1 MATQPDNTAH
11 AVWTTALAHRDE
23 LIHSNEQGPALD
35 DRLAAVEEHLL
46 GLAAPDLGGV
56 TLKLELLWEGQL
68 HGQDQDSER
77 KLAVLADLRRLA
89 A

>member
-23 LIHSNEQGPALD
+23 LIHNLDQNPALD
-35 DRLAAVEEHLL
+35 ERLAAVEERLL
-46 GLAAPDLGGV
+46 DLAAPDLAGV
-56 TLKLELLWEGQL
+56 LLKLELLWDGQL
-68 HGQDQDSER
+68 HGQDQDSEH